1 MIAINFSTALLI
13 YMLVW
18 LLTIAILWIREVW
31 RNKVN
36 DWKISNS
43 RLFRC
48 DHCQY
53 AFLTKEN
60 TNITRCPRCNGMCIL
75 RKKRKH

>member
-1 MIAINFSTALLI
+1 
-13 YMLVW
+13 
-18 LLTIAILWIREVW
+18 VW

-75 RKKRKH
+75 RKKRKY